1 MSFHFPNA
9 SVISYSKNS
18 KYLGELFN
26 YANIKNLTVQGN
38 ILDSNNSS
46 GVVANFL
53 KMSGIIASGSESGD
67 NGSTYQEIVLDN
79 VSIGSGRV
87 TRISF
92 DAGDQDTARRTSY
105 SVDLE
110 IYESGDLH
118 NLDDSSGHYSGLK
131 DSDGPLTGDLSYVDG
146 LTESFSFDYGENGG
160 YSFNHNVSLTFLAEY
175 TGDAVSGARKIAS
188 GFFNK
193 EPSFGILEN
202 EYSGYYSNLKN
213 SGEKNFSESYDL
225 INFNFGFTKSY
236 SLLSPN
242 VYQNSGAKY
251 NLSTSHNVQISN
263 DGKVTIQENGNIKT
277 LNGSIGNAITGALY
291 EINNGSFARVGAVYS
306 GYLDS
311 DDSKYLFANN
321 YPNYNLLS
329 GLNSTPISKN
339 FNADVNSKSVDY
351 SVTFTND
358 PFYDVSGSANTSYSV
373 NESDG
378 SNLVISESTNYD
390 FNFATNLSSG
400 ISIVKAKYQQLTGS
414 RGSILG
420 GLGENYIRERGVSSF
435 PEPFITQSS
444 LSINTTDRLSFS
456 YETTK
461 DYNRSYSRAAAVD
474 SNFKNI
480 KFDSSDTVG
489 QSRNTVY
496 TLDNPTKSL
505 ILQKLNVQDLSS
517 RQVTVT
523 VNLKRSHA
531 DSLFSD
537 LKSVYLQ
544 KAYLEKIELEAIK
557 ETIKF
562 ISTHDNI
569 KTTDVFITN
578 VSYTFDNEYVLTYT
592 MDVSFLTQK

>member
-1 MSFHFPNA
+1 M
-9 SVISYSKNS
+9 
-18 KYLGELFN
+18 
-26 YANIKNLTVQGN
+26 
-38 ILDSNNSS
+38 
-46 GVVANFL
+46 
-53 KMSGIIASGSESGD
+53 
-67 NGSTYQEIVLDN
+67 
-79 VSIGSGRV
+79 
-87 TRISF
+87 
-92 DAGDQDTARRTSY
+92 
-105 SVDLE
+105 
-110 IYESGDLH
+110 
-118 NLDDSSGHYSGLK
+118 
-131 DSDGPLTGDLSYVDG
+131 
-146 LTESFSFDYGENGG
+146 
-160 YSFNHNVSLTFLAEY
+160 
-175 TGDAVSGARKIAS
+175 
-188 GFFNK
+188 
-193 EPSFGILEN
+193 
-202 EYSGYYSNLKN
+202 
-213 SGEKNFSESYDL
+213 
-225 INFNFGFTKSY
+225 
-236 SLLSPN
+236 
-242 VYQNSGAKY
+242 YQNSGAKY

-414 RGSILG
+414 RGSTLS

-456 YETTK
+456 YEATK
-461 DYNRSYSRAAAVD
+461 DYNRSYARAASVD

-480 KFDSSDTVG
+480 KFDNSDTVG

-505 ILQKLNVQDLSS
+505 ILQKLNVQDLSN
-517 RQVTVT
+517 RQVTVI

-531 DSLFSD
+531 DSLSSD

-569 KTTDVFITN
+569 KTRDVFITN
-578 VSYTFDNEYVLTYT
+578 VSYTFDNEYVLAYT

>member
-53 KMSGIIASGSESGD
+53 KMSGIIASGSEVGD
-67 NGSTYQEIVLDN
+67 DGSTYQGIFLNN
-79 VSIGSGRV
+79 VNVGTGRV
-87 TRISF
+87 TNISF
-92 DAGDQDTARRTSY
+92 AEGDQDTARRTSY
-105 SVDLE
+105 TVDLE

-118 NLDDSSGHYSGLK
+118 NLDGSSGHYSGLK
-131 DSDGPLTGDLSYVDG
+131 GSDGPLTGDLSYVDG

-225 INFNFGFTKSY
+225 INFNFDFTKSY
-236 SLLSPN
+236 SLLSSN

-378 SNLVISESTNYD
+378 SNLIISESTNYD

-400 ISIVKAKYQQLTGS
+400 ISVVKAKYQQLTGS

-480 KFDSSDTVG
+480 KFDNSDTVG
-489 QSRNTVY
+489 QSKNTVY

-505 ILQKLNVQDLSS
+505 ILQKLNVQDLSN

>member
-225 INFNFGFTKSY
+225 INFNFDFTKSY
-236 SLLSPN
+236 SLLSSN

-251 NLSTSHNVQISN
+251 NLSTSHNFQISN

-291 EINNGSFARVGAVYS
+291 EINNGSFARVGAVYI

-373 NESDG
+373 NDSDG
-378 SNLVISESTNYD
+378 SDLVISESTNYD

-480 KFDSSDTVG
+480 KFDNSDTVG
-489 QSRNTVY
+489 QSKNTVY

-505 ILQKLNVQDLSS
+505 ILQKLNVQDLSN
-517 RQVTVT
+517 RQVTAT

-562 ISTHDNI
+562 ISTHNNI
-569 KTTDVFITN
+569 RTQDVFITS
-578 VSYTFDNEYVLTYT
+578 VSYTFDNEYVLAYT

>member
-118 NLDDSSGHYSGLK
+118 NLDNSSVYYSGLK

-251 NLSTSHNVQISN
+251 NLSTSHNFQISN

-400 ISIVKAKYQQLTGS
+400 ISVVKAKYQQLTGS
-414 RGSILG
+414 RGSILS

-562 ISTHDNI
+562 ISTHNNI
-569 KTTDVFITN
+569 RTQDVFITS
-578 VSYTFDNEYVLTYT
+578 VSYTFDNEYVLAYT